1 MRERRK
7 HKRYDVSQHPE
18 LIGNTT
24 RSPSGERLLTMSLA
38 GCGFASLV
46 DDFRFKVGDVIECHF
61 QLGDGDLVRVQGAVL
76 YTNPYPLNGE
86 IGRFYGV
93 RFLGDFEPAIRPII
107 EALEA
112 LNVQGKLALAR

>member
-7 HKRYDVSQHPE
+7 HKRYDVSQHPD
-18 LIGNTT
+18 LLGMTN

-38 GCGFASLV
+38 GCGFASLI
-46 DDFRFKVGDVIECHF
+46 DDFRFKVGDVIECQF
-61 QLGDGDLVRVQGAVL
+61 RMGEGEWIKVQGAVL
-76 YTNPYPLNGE
+76 YTNPYPFNGE

-93 RFLGDFEPAIRPII
+93 RFLGDYEPSIRIII